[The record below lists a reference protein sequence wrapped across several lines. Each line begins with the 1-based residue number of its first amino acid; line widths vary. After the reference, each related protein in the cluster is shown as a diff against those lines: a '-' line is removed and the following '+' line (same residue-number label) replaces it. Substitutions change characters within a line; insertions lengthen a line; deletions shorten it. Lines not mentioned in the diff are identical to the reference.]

1 MTYQVSLAG
10 AEVKL
15 RLLAEELLHLILADE
30 VYPAAD
36 GVIDES
42 ALDRLGDR
50 HERHIARLPA
60 AGKRRLGDFDAM
72 CKNKHNY
79 WYSKEFKQNNMYLCS
94 LIR

>member
-60 AGKRRLGDFDAM
+60 ADKRRLGDILANQLQILFYRL
-72 CKNKHNY
+72 K
-79 WYSKEFKQNNMYLCS
+79 S
-94 LIR
+94 LFIR